1 MERWLARRVS
11 GKLESTRGTRR
22 GEYSRNRRREK
33 SREERD
39 RRGRNNGGYV
49 LPVERLNKE
58 AFSFKVLPVYH
69 LSAQFPG
76 PTTPR
81 DFVTLLLTSSSAL
94 TSASSASASTIS
106 NLKDNLPEFTEYPRH
121 FMVISKP
128 CKHPDCPPRDGFIRG
143 EYESIEFVREIPQT
157 PQKVS
162 STTDLPRYR
171 RLSDASPSIEK
182 EAILRHARQQSA
194 DYIAIEG
201 RTRGKTI
208 SFAES
213 RDSKAK
219 DESVDRNK
227 DAEDDVHPVEWIMI
241 TRSDP
246 GGSVPRF
253 MVERGT
259 PSGIVSDAGKFIDW
273 ACKRGTHSETP
284 NAEENADEATELK
297 VTEPPITSRTGLE
310 TVNKNGQSTG
320 LDGVAHD
327 YEPSLQPTIPTQTP
341 SSAQGNGIFASLANS
356 AYSSFEAYAPQ
367 AVIDRFPVH
376 ASEQS
381 SSITLKAQS
390 DDRSIAD
397 PLIPTQEPPA
407 LSPVSSTTSIA
418 SFASADSHLSSPP
431 ASLTSS
437 PKVASHERELA
448 KLAARKQHI
457 DAKFLKT
464 REKETKNKEELT
476 SKEAERLRKAEEKH
490 AREIRKAEEKH
501 EKEVQALEA
510 KRKREESK
518 SEEKM
523 KRALDKDEKARLT
536 REKEELRLELEMT
549 KREKDILREQVGE
562 LQKENTGLVV
572 RLGKLEGGG
581 KILKEVKDDLS
592 SGSRSRSSSLR
603 RNRGDGSTITVG
615 EVLGGAVGAAVL
627 VGGPKI
633 TKSEH

>member
-1 MERWLARRVS
+1 MS
-11 GKLESTRGTRR
+11 
-22 GEYSRNRRREK
+22 
-33 SREERD
+33 
-39 RRGRNNGGYV
+39 
-49 LPVERLNKE
+49 VERLNKE

-94 TSASSASASTIS
+94 TGASSASAATIS

-157 PQKVS
+157 PRKVS
-162 STTDLPRYR
+162 SIADLPRYR

-194 DYIAIEG
+194 DYITTEG
-201 RTRGKTI
+201 RTRGKTV

-219 DESVDRNK
+219 DESVNRNK

-273 ACKRGTHSETP
+273 ACKRGYHSETP
-284 NAEENADEATELK
+284 DAEENADEATELK
-297 VTEPPITSRTGLE
+297 VTEQSITSGTGLE
-310 TVNKNGQSTG
+310 TANKNGQSAS

-327 YEPSLQPTIPTQTP
+327 HEPSLQPTIPTQTLG
-341 SSAQGNGIFASLANS
+341 SAQGNGIFASLANS

-381 SSITLKAQS
+381 SSITPKAQL

-397 PLIPTQEPPA
+397 PLTPALEPSA

-431 ASLTSS
+431 ASLKSTNGAASLTSS
-437 PKVASHERELA
+437 PKVVSHERELA
-448 KLAARKQHI
+448 KLAARKQQI

-581 KILKEVKDDLS
+581 KIFKEVKDDLS
-592 SGSRSRSSSLR
+592 SESRSRSSSLR
-603 RNRGDGSTITVG
+603 RNRGDGSKIAAG
-615 EVLGGAVGAAVL
+615 EALGGVVGAAVL
-627 VGGPKI
+627 GGGSKS